1 MPCLQILSFC
11 PTTTRW
17 LSQTSSTELR
27 TTQLSTSP
35 TTSVSSPGIMDILT
49 TPGGCRTRTTN
60 QAGLTNI
67 SVTRL
72 DNLHLRL
79 KCQKSTT
86 LSGNSC
92 CAPTYNGPFAPSFM
106 LRTPAQTSTL
116 LIMLCRD
123 FSSTKDGR
131 ALLIYNYFLRKL
143 LFSHYQHILLVGFS
157 FIIYIFYCGSYIYIS
172 SYCSSTK
179 LENFM
184 IRQN

>member
-72 DNLHLRL
+72 DNLHPKLR
-79 KCQKSTT
+79 CWKSTT
-86 LSGNSC
+86 LSENSC
-92 CAPTYNGPFAPSFM
+92 CAPTSSGPFGPSFR

-116 LIMLCRD
+116 LTMLCRD
-123 FSSTKDGR
+123 SSSTKDGR
-131 ALLIYNYFLRKL
+131 ALLESLELDLSSLSQKIILSLTTYLASWVLHL
-143 LFSHYQHILLVGFS
+143 LFTFLT
-157 FIIYIFYCGSYIYIS
+157 FYMFY
-172 SYCSSTK
+172 K
-179 LENFM
+179 DF
-184 IRQN
+184 